1 MKKEEGIEI
10 KKIKKNSSKGIISL
24 FRKPKIKIKQKII
37 LLSTGTMG
45 AVEMR
50 RQGVW
55 PVHEGVTQGRSGMAA
70 GLQGQTQRKQAQK
83 LCPWPGG
90 AEITDPRQ
98 KGHVQASMLGSQ
110 PPSQQRRKGKTLSR
124 AHTQHRANHQQP
136 GWRPLPKEGLCC
148 STVAQRVMK
157 WPLIV

>member
-55 PVHEGVTQGRSGMAA
+55 PVHEGVSPRGAPGWPLASRARPNESRP
-70 GLQGQTQRKQAQK
+70 QTVSLAR
-83 LCPWPGG
+83 G